1 MFTLGDRRLMHLST
15 YGLALFF
22 ILLPFEYPLAALG
35 TQSVLMLVGVATM
48 GMAAID
54 LIATQRFQIQF
65 NYRLILTVAWV
76 IYAGFSIMWCNY
88 QVAYSYFYIMYLR
101 NCLMF
106 ILIAMINYD
115 KDEVIF
121 IKKAAI
127 AGVGLLMLYMTFVP
141 GATRY
146 SSYQHR
152 LELVAGTSNLDENYL
167 AAILLIG
174 FGFVIYWFI
183 NDKEASLRS
192 KAIALLYCGG
202 CIYYIFATGSR
213 SGLISA
219 IVILIIVLAGNIK
232 KNTLIVL
239 FFALLVVVLYPYLI
253 ELLPQDLASRYSI
266 AALTGNTSESS
277 PRLIIW
283 AGLLSR
289 LKGNRVLIGFGA
301 GASSPIT
308 REVYVN
314 NAAAHNFYIGQ
325 IVEFGLVGCGLIFT
339 VIAGMG
345 KQLFKDKNID
355 CLAMLCGTMV
365 MGMFLDLLTTKFFW
379 STMMLACIF
388 VTASTKQSNVDSEEI
403 EESNI

>member
-65 NYRLILTVAWV
+65 NYRLILMVTWV

-88 QVAYSYFYIMYLR
+88 QAAYSYFYMMYLR

-115 KDEVIF
+115 EEEAVF
-121 IKKAAI
+121 IKKAVI
-127 AGVGLLMLYMTFVP
+127 IGVGLLMIYMTFVP

-152 LELVAGTSNLDENYL
+152 LELVAGSSNLDENYL
-167 AAILLIG
+167 SAILLIG
-174 FGFVIYWFI
+174 FGFVLYWFI
-183 NDKEASLRS
+183 NQKMAKL
-192 KAIALLYCGG
+192 KAKAVALLYCIG

-213 SGLISA
+213 SGLIA
-219 IVILIIVLAGNIK
+219 AMIILIIVLAGSIK
-232 KNTLIVL
+232 KNTLMVL
-239 FFALLVVVLYPYLI
+239 LLILLIIVLYPYLI
-253 ELLPQDLASRYSI
+253 ELLPADLASRYSI

-277 PRLIIW
+277 PRLYIW
-283 AGLLSR
+283 AGLLGR
-289 LKGNRVLIGFGA
+289 LKGIKILIGFGA
-301 GASSPIT
+301 GSSAPIT

-325 IVEFGLVGCGLIFT
+325 IVELGLVGCGLIFT
-339 VIAGMG
+339 VIARMG
-345 KQLFKDKNID
+345 KQLFKSKNID
-355 CLAMLCGTMV
+355 CLAVLSGTMV

-379 STMMLACIF
+379 STMMLACVF
-388 VTASTKQSNVDSEEI
+388 VTASTAQNSVVSEKIGET
-403 EESNI
+403 NI